1 VAANLVEAAKAVL
14 TSDVVRT
21 LAANLGDNPEH
32 LEAAFAAGI
41 PAILAGLLQKVS
53 SGGGGE
59 LVAMLQHDPPE
70 LKDLGGLDGVLGNL
84 GGLLSGESAERLIA
98 YGHALVDG
106 LFGGKLHSVA
116 DAIARSTGVDSG
128 RASSLLAMLAPVVM
142 GILKK
147 EAAAHGFSAAGLT
160 DVLKAQ
166 KDQITQHAPPG
177 LAAALGLNSLG
188 DLGRAA
194 DSLAAAGAGLAH
206 GAKSAPR
213 LRWVAAVAALALIAI
228 GYLFFF
234 RGSKEAVQEEGAAA
248 NTSLLARHLPKAAV
262 RNMMPGGKDTAK
274 TVNGKSLVETTGK
287 LITLDLPGDTKL
299 AVPEGSYLVAM
310 FAEIKG
316 GLPKETKTFVADD
329 LTFEGTP
336 PKVAEDS
343 SVAINNLALFFKA
356 LGTAKLKIEGHSD
369 NVGDS
374 AASKKSALAQ
384 ATAVKDALVAAGVPA
399 DRITAEG
406 IGPDRP
412 IAPNDTEEG
421 RAKNRR
427 IELSIVAP

>member
-1 VAANLVEAAKAVL
+1 
-14 TSDVVRT
+14 
-21 LAANLGDNPEH
+21 
-32 LEAAFAAGI
+32 
-41 PAILAGLLQKVS
+41 
-53 SGGGGE
+53 
-59 LVAMLQHDPPE
+59 
-70 LKDLGGLDGVLGNL
+70 
-84 GGLLSGESAERLIA
+84 
-98 YGHALVDG
+98 
-106 LFGGKLHSVA
+106 
-116 DAIARSTGVDSG
+116 
-128 RASSLLAMLAPVVM
+128 
-142 GILKK
+142 
-147 EAAAHGFSAAGLT
+147 
-160 DVLKAQ
+160 
-166 KDQITQHAPPG
+166 
-177 LAAALGLNSLG
+177 
-188 DLGRAA
+188 
-194 DSLAAAGAGLAH
+194 
-206 GAKSAPR
+206 
-213 LRWVAAVAALALIAI
+213 
-228 GYLFFF
+228 
-234 RGSKEAVQEEGAAA
+234 
-248 NTSLLARHLPKAAV
+248 
-262 RNMMPGGKDTAK
+262 
-274 TVNGKSLVETTGK
+274 
-287 LITLDLPGDTKL
+287 
-299 AVPEGSYLVAM
+299 VAM

-406 IGPDRP
+406 TGPDRP